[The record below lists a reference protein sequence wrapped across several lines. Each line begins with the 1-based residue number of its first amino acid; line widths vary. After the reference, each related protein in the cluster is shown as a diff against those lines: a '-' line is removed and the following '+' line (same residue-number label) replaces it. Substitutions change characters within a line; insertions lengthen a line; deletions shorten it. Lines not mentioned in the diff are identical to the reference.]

1 MTILTV
7 GSALA
12 SETGGISVFIIV
24 VLGVGGRVRGSLVRL
39 FHLFQ
44 DPIWDE
50 FPAAY
55 LGIRKLAGAA
65 PTSD

>member
-1 MTILTV
+1 
-7 GSALA
+7 
-12 SETGGISVFIIV
+12 
-24 VLGVGGRVRGSLVRL
+24 VRL

-44 DPIWDE
+44 GPIWDE

-55 LGIRKLAGAA
+55 LDVRKLADAA